1 MMRSGKAN
9 RRAQAFLAA
18 LGALFAVMLGM
29 ELSRDYAAGD
39 GAAAP
44 APAEVAAPAPRNA
57 AGQVF
62 PLPPFSEYW
71 VIGRR
76 SLFHENRQAPDAAS
90 GQFQD
95 GLMEANETFGFS
107 LSAILIANGR
117 RIALIRTSDDNRLKK
132 LAQGENYR
140 GWSLTEVRPRAVSL
154 QRGAEIRQLELV
166 AAPGGKEPRGELPP
180 GLGGGPETW

>member
-1 MMRSGKAN
+1 MRNGKAN

-18 LGALFAVMLGM
+18 LGALFAVLLGM

-39 GAAAP
+39 AAAP
-44 APAEVAAPAPRNA
+44 APAEVAAAAPPNA
-57 AGQVF
+57 AGQIF
-62 PLPPFSEYW
+62 PPAPFSEYW

-76 SLFHENRQAPDAAS
+76 SLFHENRQAPDAAG

-95 GLMEANETFGFS
+95 GLMEENEAFGFS
-107 LSAILIANGR
+107 LSAVLITNGR

-140 GWSLTEVRPRAVSL
+140 GWTLTEVRPQAVSL

-166 AAPGGKEPRGELPP
+166 AAPGGKEPRGELLP
-180 GLGGGPETW
+180 GGPEELWR